1 MTVFP
6 YLPSQRSAL
15 VWSDSP
21 KVKTKTLG
29 TKMMCDYVIKACI
42 NSCKVVWAAQTSAFL
57 LEFLNQSSYLYSRK
71 DFFFFPHHFPKWNFF
86 VFLIGDASS
95 TMPKNDISVSFATTR
110 GVWTTDLQHCNRG
123 LYHVLIKGIQTKVRQ
138 RGKAAAWGQVL
149 KRGVDFGTHH
159 IPSMAIPSWS
169 YCCWPSLFVACPF
182 PSLIR
187 KLSQCYGTAF
197 LPSLPAVIHPSNWVK
212 HFGLYFP

>member
-29 TKMMCDYVIKACI
+29 TKMMCDYVIKVCI
-42 NSCKVVWAAQTSAFL
+42 NLCKVVWAAQTSAFL
-57 LEFLNQSSYLYSRK
+57 LEFLNQSSYLSCRK
-71 DFFFFPHHFPKWNFF
+71 DFFFFHHFPKWNFF
-86 VFLIGDASS
+86 VFLIENASS

-110 GVWTTDLQHCNRG
+110 GIWTTDLQHCNRG
-123 LYHVLIKGIQTKVRQ
+123 LYHVLIKGVQTKVRQ

-149 KRGVDFGTHH
+149 KKGAWFWDTSHPLYGNPQL
-159 IPSMAIPSWS
+159 IIL
-169 YCCWPSLFVACPF
+169 SLTFPF
-182 PSLIR
+182 RCLALSKSHLETFP
-187 KLSQCYGTAF
+187 SQCYGTAF
-197 LPSLPAVIHPSNWVK
+197 LSSLSAVIHLSNCVK
-212 HFGLYFP
+212 HFGL